1 MTSSDS
7 AFFASTGK
15 ATPTRADSIARMEML
30 AHLLDTA
37 FVLPGTKQRVGFDAL
52 IGLIPGV
59 GDALTT
65 LLSAYIVWEARRLG
79 LPKRKI
85 ARMVM
90 NVGLDSLV
98 GVVPFV
104 GDAFDVFFRA
114 NRRNMKIVREHLGL
128 KEGKFPGTIDG
139 EARRL

>member
-1 MTSSDS
+1 MTSPHSGV
-7 AFFASTGK
+7 FETIGK
-15 ATPTRADSIARMEML
+15 VAPTRADSLARMEML
-30 AHLLDTA
+30 AHLMDTA

-65 LLSAYIVWEARRLG
+65 LVSAYIVWEARRLG

-98 GVVPFV
+98 GVVPVV

-114 NRRNMKIVREHLGL
+114 NRRNMKIVRDHLGL